1 MNAVKDIIKKTRKI
15 VTAIYMVS
23 DYMEVSE
30 PLRNHL
36 RNMSLKLLTDTEYLQ
51 KQITVQGHKNAA
63 DIKDDMEN
71 LIAILEMTEHLRMVS
86 RMNADIITRELRSM
100 YMIID
105 HLPKIKGVESSVI
118 SGFSLPDSFFEK
130 TETDAIQQLVSQENT
145 ENQPVIIKDKKIV
158 SVPPVKKIALPQ
170 QSGEERRNERKTKI
184 LTLIK
189 DKGASEGVMIKD
201 ISRAFAELSEK
212 TIQRELFELVEKG
225 QIKKMGEKRWSR
237 YYLNND

>member
-86 RMNADIITRELRSM
+86 KMNADIIIRELRSM

-130 TETDAIQQLVSQENT
+130 TETDNIQQLVSQENT
-145 ENQPVIIKDKKIV
+145 ETQPIAIKDKKILQ
-158 SVPPVKKIALPQ
+158 PLIKKTVLPQ
-170 QSGEERRNERKTKI
+170 QTGEERRNERKTKI
-184 LTLIK
+184 LALIK
-189 DKGASEGVMIKD
+189 DKGANEGVMIKD
-201 ISRAFAELSEK
+201 ISRAFVELSEK

-237 YYLNND
+237 YYLN

>member
-23 DYMEVSE
+23 DYMEASE

-71 LIAILEMTEHLRMVS
+71 LIAILEMAEHLRMIS
-86 RMNADIITRELRSM
+86 KMNADIITRELRSM

-105 HLPKIKGVESSVI
+105 HLPKIKGVESSII

-130 TETDAIQQLVSQENT
+130 TETDNIQQLVSQENT
-145 ENQPVIIKDKKIV
+145 ENQQVAIKDKKILQ
-158 SVPPVKKIALPQ
+158 PFIKKVVLPQ
-170 QSGEERRNERKTKI
+170 QTSEERRNERKTKI
-184 LTLIK
+184 LALIK

-201 ISRAFAELSEK
+201 ISRAFIELSEK

-237 YYLNND
+237 YYLN

>member
-86 RMNADIITRELRSM
+86 KMNADIIIRELRSM

-130 TETDAIQQLVSQENT
+130 TETDNIQQLVSQENT
-145 ENQPVIIKDKKIV
+145 ETQPIAIKDKKILQ
-158 SVPPVKKIALPQ
+158 PLIKKTVLPQ
-170 QSGEERRNERKTKI
+170 QTGEERRNERKTKI
-184 LTLIK
+184 LALIK
-189 DKGASEGVMIKD
+189 DKGANEGVMIKD
-201 ISRAFAELSEK
+201 ISRAFIELSEK

-237 YYLNND
+237 YYLN

>member
-23 DYMEVSE
+23 DYMETSE

-71 LIAILEMTEHLRMVS
+71 LIAILEMAEHLRMVS
-86 RMNADIITRELRSM
+86 KMNTDIIIRELRSM
-100 YMIID
+100 HMIID

-130 TETDAIQQLVSQENT
+130 TETDNIQQLVPQENI
-145 ENQPVIIKDKKIV
+145 ENQSIAIKDKKILQ
-158 SVPPVKKIALPQ
+158 PLIKKTVLPQ
-170 QSGEERRNERKTKI
+170 QTGEERRNERKTKI
-184 LTLIK
+184 LALIK
-189 DKGASEGVMIKD
+189 DKGANEGVMIKD
-201 ISRAFAELSEK
+201 ISRAFIELSEK

-237 YYLNND
+237 YYLN